1 MSALAQQ
8 FPIDDSVA
16 AAAAYMRDRLLT
28 SRRLRK
34 ERPVTARY
42 SPLQPVTARCTPLQ
56 PATARCTPL
65 HPVTLTLP

>member
-28 SRRLRK
+28 SLRLTK
-34 ERPVTARY
+34 ERPV
-42 SPLQPVTARCTPLQ
+42 
-56 PATARCTPL
+56 TARCTPL